1 MPTAQSLAIGRAVQQ
16 LRNRRSQNV
25 ASAGEF
31 TDSVIIHGDGP
42 LRVVM
47 GNRRGLETKRTW

>member
-47 GNRRGLETKRTW
+47 GN